1 MTTTTRA
8 CTILDMNDIARS
20 IKRAREAAGLNQS
33 ELARLLDIS
42 PQAVQKWEAGE
53 TLPRGRR
60 MQQLCEALNVS
71 VAELMD
77 GNVSSGGLRLVSDRP
92 GAPSMGKTVVV
103 PRLDVTGSMGHGSAQ
118 PDGYVDIIERMSVS
132 ADWVR
137 QSLNVSNPN
146 NLAIITGRGDSM
158 ESTFTDGDLLLVDRG
173 VNELRM
179 DAVYVMAIEGDLYIK
194 RIQRQPG
201 GVVVMISDN
210 PRYAPIEIKPAELD
224 GFRVLARVLLVWN
237 AHKM

>member
-1 MTTTTRA
+1 MTLTTEA
-8 CTILDMNDIARS
+8 CTIGDMNDIAKN
-20 IKRAREAAGLNQS
+20 IKKAREAAGLNQS

-60 MQQLCEALNVS
+60 MEQLCRVLNVS
-71 VAELMD
+71 VGELMD
-77 GNVSSGGLRLVSDRP
+77 GNVSSSGLRLVSDRP
-92 GAPSMGKTVVV
+92 GVPSIGKTVVV

-118 PDGYVDIIERMSVS
+118 PDGYMDIIERMSVS

-173 VNELRM
+173 VNDLKM
-179 DAVYVMAIEGDLYIK
+179 DAVYVMSIEGDLYIK

-210 PRYAPIEIKPAELD
+210 PRYAPIEIKPSELE

>member
-1 MTTTTRA
+1 MTLTTEA
-8 CTILDMNDIARS
+8 CTIGDMNDIAQN
-20 IKRAREAAGLNQS
+20 IKKAREAAGLNQS
-33 ELARLLDIS
+33 ELARLLDIT

-60 MQQLCEALNVS
+60 MEQLCRVLNVS
-71 VAELMD
+71 VGELMD
-77 GNVSSGGLRLVSDRP
+77 GNASSGGLRLVSDRP
-92 GAPSMGKTVVV
+92 GVPSIGKTVVV

-118 PDGYVDIIERMSVS
+118 PDGYMDIIERMSVS

-173 VNELRM
+173 VNELKM
-179 DAVYVMAIEGDLYIK
+179 DAVYVMSIEGDLYIK

-201 GVVVMISDN
+201 GVFVMLSDN

>member
-20 IKRAREAAGLNQS
+20 IKKAREAAGLNQS

-60 MQQLCEALNVS
+60 MQQLCEALNVG

-137 QSLNVSNPN
+137 QSLNVSSPN

-158 ESTFTDGDLLLVDRG
+158 ESTFTDGDLLLVDRS

-179 DAVYVMAIEGDLYIK
+179 DAVYVMAIDGDLYIK

-210 PRYAPIEIKPAELD
+210 PRYAPIEIKPSELE